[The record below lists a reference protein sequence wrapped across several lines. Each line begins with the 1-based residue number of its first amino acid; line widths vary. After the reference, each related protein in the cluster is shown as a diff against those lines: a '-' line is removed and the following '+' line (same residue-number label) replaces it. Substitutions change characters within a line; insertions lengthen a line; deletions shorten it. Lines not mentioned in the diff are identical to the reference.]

1 MTHEPHGATTA
12 LPGHVEFEGRPTV
25 DRSAARPVPVVREG
39 DAQAFEMSPMQK
51 RIWLAQRLAAESGH
65 CNVQRV
71 LRLRGP
77 LDAARLAQ
85 GLNAL
90 VRRHESLRTAF
101 PAHGE
106 TQVVQRTAVLELPT
120 TDLAG
125 LGPDERDA
133 AIRRFALAEARLPF
147 DLARA
152 PLLRTR
158 LLRLGDDEHVLLF
171 AVHNIVC
178 DGWSL
183 GILFRE
189 LAAAYGTQSGDAI
202 PGPAPPIQYA
212 DYTEWRRRR
221 RDDDA
226 TARSIAYWRTR
237 LADVPRA
244 PHRPGGPAPVADVDG
259 ARRIDYLDASLT
271 DAVTTLSRRASVSP
285 FAVFLAAFLVLLRL
299 RCGREDLVV
308 GTPFAG
314 RESLETRSVVG
325 LFVDM
330 LVIRGDLAGRPSF
343 AELVRRMHAAVT
355 EAIDHQD
362 VPFARLVEELDPES
376 GHHGLPFFDIVI
388 NCTGDRQRIPAR
400 WGDLAV
406 EVVDV
411 DAGTS
416 TYALTLFVR
425 DEGRLKLELVHR
437 TAALTTQAAAAFLDE
452 YQHVLRTACAD
463 PQRSIDDLAPHTREP
478 GDAPRGPAV

>member
-1 MTHEPHGATTA
+1 MTLEQGSATTS
-12 LPGHVEFEGRPTV
+12 LPGHADGRGQSTV
-25 DRSAARPVPVVREG
+25 APPPSRPAPGMRAG
-39 DAQAFEMSPMQK
+39 DAQAFAMSPMQK
-51 RIWLAQRLAAESGH
+51 RIWLAQRLASGSGH

-77 LDAARLAQ
+77 LDVARLSRS
-85 GLNAL
+85 LNAL

-106 TQVVQRTAVLELPT
+106 TQVVQRTAVLELPV

-125 LGPDERDA
+125 LGPG
-133 AIRRFALAEARLPF
+133 
-147 DLARA
+147 ARA
-152 PLLRTR
+152 PARPRRARAAAPRPVDHPPPPRLRTR
-158 LLRLGDDEHVLLF
+158 LIRLGDDEHVLLF

-178 DGWSL
+178 DGGSL

-189 LAAAYGTQSGDAI
+189 LAAAYGTRSGDAI

-226 TARSIAYWRTR
+226 TARSIGYWRAR
-237 LADVPRA
+237 LAGVQRPSRRPDGLA
-244 PHRPGGPAPVADVDG
+244 PAADVDG
-259 ARRIDYLDASLT
+259 ARRIDYPDASLA
-271 DAVTTLSRRASVSP
+271 DAVTTLSRRAHVAP

-299 RCGREDLVV
+299 RSGREDLVV

-314 RESLETRSVVG
+314 RESPETRSVVG

-343 AELVRRMHAAVT
+343 VELVRRMHATVT
-355 EAIDHQD
+355 EAIDHRA
-362 VPFARLVEELDPES
+362 VPFARLAEELDP
-376 GHHGLPFFDIVI
+376 GNDPHDLPFFDTVI
-388 NCTGDRQRIPAR
+388 NCTGDRQRIPTR
-400 WGDLAV
+400 WGDLVV
-406 EVVDV
+406 EIVDV
-411 DAGTS
+411 DACTS
-416 TYALTLFVR
+416 TFALTLFVR

-437 TAALTTQAAAAFLDE
+437 TAALTPEAATAFLDD
-452 YQHVLRTACAD
+452 YRRLLRTACAD
-463 PQRSIDDLAPHTREP
+463 PQRSIDDLAPFTREP
-478 GDAPRGPAV
+478 GGAPRGPAA